1 MKNVKR
7 DIKNCLNINLR
18 GENIMYKTT
27 VRERPER
34 QYDRFNVT
42 FKRCTQ
48 GYLMTI
54 TDVSYKYQL
63 DSLEDAHIKAE
74 KAINEICKVM
84 AEENLLKTGL
94 NFK

>member
-1 MKNVKR
+1 
-7 DIKNCLNINLR
+7 
-18 GENIMYKTT
+18 MYKTT

-34 QYDRFNVT
+34 QPDRFNVT
-42 FKRCTQ
+42 FKRLSE
-48 GYLMTI
+48 GYIMTI
-54 TDVSYKYQL
+54 TDVSYDRQYKYQL

-74 KAINEICKVM
+74 KAINKIRNM

>member
-1 MKNVKR
+1 
-7 DIKNCLNINLR
+7 
-18 GENIMYKTT
+18 MYKTT
-27 VRERPER
+27 VRKRPER
-34 QYDRFNVT
+34 QPDRFNVT

-54 TDVSYKYQL
+54 TDISYDRQYKYQL
-63 DSLEDAHIKAE
+63 DSLEDAHSKDE
-74 KAINEICKVM
+74 KAINKIRKVM